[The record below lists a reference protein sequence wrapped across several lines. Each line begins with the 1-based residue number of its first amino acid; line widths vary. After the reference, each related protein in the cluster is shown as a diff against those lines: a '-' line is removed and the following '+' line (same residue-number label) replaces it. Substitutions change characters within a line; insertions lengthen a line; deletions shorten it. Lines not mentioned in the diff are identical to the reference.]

1 MSLFRL
7 DVLQDV
13 HYVHWLILNTATI
26 VMMGLYLMMVFVI
39 LVMVTVQDV
48 HLMQDQPAYH
58 VLKMH
63 TWMMEYVINVHN
75 HRIAWPVQE
84 LIELNANHANMD
96 SREVMAYVRVIV
108 VIIVYYAHRLLIQL
122 YAPTVDQDLLL
133 TLMEDVYHVSL
144 IVWSVH
150 QLK

>member
-1 MSLFRL
+1 
-7 DVLQDV
+7 
-13 HYVHWLILNTATI
+13 
-26 VMMGLYLMMVFVI
+26 
-39 LVMVTVQDV
+39 
-48 HLMQDQPAYH
+48 
-58 VLKMH
+58 
-63 TWMMEYVINVHN
+63 MEYVINVHN